1 MMKKLFLLLLSAS
14 VVMISACT
22 YTASAPGVYDE
33 QAGPETGTVPVET
46 TGTDEPAVS
55 AESSANNGVFIFPHL
70 PVPVELEK
78 IGSDTVV
85 FTTTEFHGG
94 LFTLK
99 GRISQDSLM
108 NFFLNRLPE
117 EGWRLAGRLESQTCY
132 MAFTNSSGGSCL
144 IQISRETIGFSTE
157 VRIYVSEGQIR

>member
-1 MMKKLFLLLLSAS
+1 MTKKLFLLIAYVS
-14 VVMISACT
+14 VVMMSACT
-22 YTASAPGVYDE
+22 HTATTRGVYDG
-33 QAGPETGTVPVET
+33 QANPDTAAVPGDSD
-46 TGTDEPAVS
+46 GTDDRALP
-55 AESSANNGVFIFPHL
+55 AESVRENRVFIFPHL

-78 IGSDTVV
+78 VGSDTVV

-99 GRISQDSLM
+99 GRISQDSIM

-132 MAFTNSSGGSCL
+132 MAFINSSGGSCL
-144 IQISRETIGFSTE
+144 IQISRETMGFSTE
-157 VRIYVSEGQIR
+157 VRIYVTEGQIR